1 MSTLA
6 IHNSEGKAVGE
17 VQIPDA
23 MLEREKGAQ
32 PVKEAVVAYLANQRQ
47 GTACTK
53 TKGEVA
59 GSGSKPW
66 RQKGTGRAR
75 AGYRQSPV
83 WRGGG
88 VVFGPK
94 PRSHRRDMNR
104 KTSRLALRRALTEK
118 IDAGTL
124 KLVESLTLSAPK
136 TRELA
141 GLLKKLGTAKTVLI
155 VTEQPESHLIL
166 AARNIPGIEVTT
178 ASLLNVYQVLR
189 HVDVVMTGSALDALK
204 QRLGFEEVQ
213 S

>member
-6 IHNSEGKAVGE
+6 IHNSDGKAVGE

-124 KLVESLTLSAPK
+124 KLVESLTLNAPK

-155 VTEQPESHLIL
+155 VTEQPDSALIL
-166 AARNIPGIEVTT
+166 AARNIPGVEVTT

-189 HVDVVMTGSALDALK
+189 HLDVVMTGSALDALK